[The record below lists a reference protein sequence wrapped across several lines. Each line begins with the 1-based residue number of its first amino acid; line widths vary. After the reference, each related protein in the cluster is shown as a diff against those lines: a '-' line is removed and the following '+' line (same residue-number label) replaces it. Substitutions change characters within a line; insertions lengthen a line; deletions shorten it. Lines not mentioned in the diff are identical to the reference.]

1 MPRSFIALLT
11 LTLLTGCAA
20 IPYDKPQDQ
29 LNIQKDLSV
38 KPEEIVTM
46 TQVNWCSYAYGEV
59 TPCHSQEALAVQT
72 RTKLILASYNK
83 PHYKTIVEV
92 QASDVMCAH
101 LQAPVDTAP
110 NLFLFTHAYAVQI
123 WPVEPSSKPD
133 IAKKKLIVDT
143 MLQTGKRTIVGTEKD
158 YIRDTGQGRTGMA
171 MIPNTVI
178 PYSTRT
184 SILHLINPCS
194 F

>member
-1 MPRSFIALLT
+1 MSLPLIALLA
-11 LTLLTGCAA
+11 LTLLTGCTA

-38 KPEEIVTM
+38 NADQIVTM
-46 TQVNWCSYAYGEV
+46 TQVNWCAYAYGEV
-59 TPCHSQEALAVQT
+59 TPCHPQEALAVQT

-83 PHYKTIVEV
+83 PHYKTLAEV
-92 QASDVMCAH
+92 QASDVMCGH

-110 NLFLFTHAYAVQI
+110 NLFLFAHAYAVQI
-123 WPVEPSSKPD
+123 WPVEPSFKPD
-133 IAKKKLIVDT
+133 FAKRKLILDT
-143 MLQTGKRTIVGTEKD
+143 MLQPGKRTLVGTEKD
-158 YIRDTGQGRTGMA
+158 YVRDTGQGRTGMA
-171 MIPNTVI
+171 MIPNTAI

-194 F
+194 L

>member
-1 MPRSFIALLT
+1 MYFNFIALFT

-29 LNIQKDLSV
+29 LSIQKDLSL

-59 TPCHSQEALAVQT
+59 TPCHPQEALGVQT
-72 RTKLILASYNK
+72 RTKLILASYDN
-83 PHYKTIVEV
+83 PHYKKIVEV

-101 LQAPVDTAP
+101 LQTPVDTAP
-110 NLFLFTHAYAVQI
+110 NLFLFAQDYAVQI
-123 WPVEPSSKPD
+123 WPVEPSFKPD

-143 MLQTGKRTIVGTEKD
+143 MLQPGKRTLVGTEKD
-158 YIRDTGQGRTGMA
+158 YVRATGKGRASMTM
-171 MIPNTVI
+171 
-178 PYSTRT
+178 T
-184 SILHLINPCS
+184 SIEHLINPCS
-194 F
+194 L